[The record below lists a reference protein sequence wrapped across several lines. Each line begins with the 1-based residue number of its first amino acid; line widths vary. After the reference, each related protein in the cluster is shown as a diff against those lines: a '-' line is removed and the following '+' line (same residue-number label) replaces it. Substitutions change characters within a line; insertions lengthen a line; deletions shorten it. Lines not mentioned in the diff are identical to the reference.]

1 MNREEKRRRTI
12 LKAMAALAADEPG
25 ELAKLRRLRSGLYWV
40 GVTLLGIGLYTGHSS
55 NYLLRV
61 DLPSTRPPSHWIK
74 RGVALLCGA
83 IGGIVIG
90 LAAHYDS
97 SLNQWPILRPFFDGE
112 AAQRVAAELDREPGD
127 GS

>member
-1 MNREEKRRRTI
+1 MVIVARSFEASGQAVKVTRLLASRVAGGEPCAPRRFCFNG
-12 LKAMAALAADEPG
+12 D
-25 ELAKLRRLRSGLYWV
+25 KLRRLRSGLYWV
-40 GVTLLGIGLYTGHSS
+40 GVTLLGIGLYVAVLVPG
-55 NYLLRV
+55 
-61 DLPSTRPPSHWIK
+61 W
-74 RGVALLCGA
+74 VALLCGA

>member
-1 MNREEKRRRTI
+1 MMNREEKRRRTI

-40 GVTLLGIGLYTGHSS
+40 GVTLLGIGLYVAVLVPG
-55 NYLLRV
+55 
-61 DLPSTRPPSHWIK
+61 W
-74 RGVALLCGA
+74 VALLCGA